1 MNALAG
7 SLINL
12 ERRVLDHMATSVFLL
27 DDKLRVRYLN
37 PAAEM
42 LFAISQR
49 QILGHQLA
57 GVLEPD
63 SANLLGQHLSV
74 SLTTGQPVTE
84 RQIGIGRQDGG
95 ALTVDCTF
103 VPLPRREGLAG
114 ILIEIQ
120 QVDRHL
126 RISREG
132 LLLSQQRV
140 TRDVVFG
147 LAHEIK
153 NPLGGLRGAAQLLQ
167 AELPNREL
175 REYTQIIIQ
184 EADRLQNL
192 VNRLL
197 GPNRPPEYGSLNI
210 HSVLERVA
218 ALVSAEA
225 GLRLEIER
233 DYDPSIPT
241 VVGDADQLIQA
252 VLNLVR
258 NAVRAVAQNGRIVL
272 RSRVLRQFTIGNIRH
287 RLVAQI
293 DVCDNGPGIP
303 ETIKDRLFIPLVTAG
318 TGGLGLGLSIAQ
330 SIINQHQGLIEC
342 RSEPGETVF
351 TIYLPV
357 EE

>member
-1 MNALAG
+1 MSASG
-7 SLINL
+7 ESYINL

-27 DDKLRVRYLN
+27 DDRQQVHYVN

-49 QILGHQLA
+49 QIHGHRLA
-57 GVLEPD
+57 GILASD
-63 SANLLGQHLSV
+63 SADLLGQHLSA
-74 SLTTGQPVTE
+74 SLATGQPVTE
-84 RQIGIGRQDGG
+84 RAIGVTRQDGT
-95 ALTVDCTF
+95 ALTLDCTL
-103 VPLPRREGLAG
+103 VPLPEREGLAG
-114 ILIEIQ
+114 ILMELQ

-132 LLLSQQRV
+132 RLLSQQQV
-140 TRDVVFG
+140 TRDVVRG

-175 REYTQIIIQ
+175 REYTAIIIQ

-197 GPNRPPEYGSLNI
+197 GPNRLPEYQSLNI
-210 HSVLERVA
+210 HAVLERVR

-225 GLRLEIER
+225 GVRLVIER
-233 DYDPSIPT
+233 DYDPSIPP
-241 VVGDADQLIQA
+241 VVGDTDQLIQA

-258 NAVRAVAQNGRIVL
+258 NAARAVEQNGRIVL
-272 RSRVLRQFTIGNIRH
+272 RSRVLRQFTIGSTRH

-303 ETIKDRLFIPLVTAG
+303 EAIKDRLFYPMVSADS
-318 TGGLGLGLSIAQ
+318 GGLGLGLSIAQ